1 MVTARCFKRTAKQ
14 CVIVRLRDSGVLA
27 GFVRREGL
35 LLSGS
40 RWPVVCFVAI
50 DRSAC
55 LKA

>member
-40 RWPVVCFVAI
+40 RWPVVCLIAI